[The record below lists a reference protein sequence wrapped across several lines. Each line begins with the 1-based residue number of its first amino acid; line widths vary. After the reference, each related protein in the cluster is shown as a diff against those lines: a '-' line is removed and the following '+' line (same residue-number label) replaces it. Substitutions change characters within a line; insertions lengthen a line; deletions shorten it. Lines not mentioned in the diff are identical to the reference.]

1 MDLAGALLHLFRC
14 QGDHVSEL
22 VVGYYHR
29 RIFKKCNGR
38 VPLLTNILKQ
48 LKKNLCLT
56 HAYSE
61 KKEHSVWL
69 VSFFKNEIGTKRYNC
84 LS

>member
-29 RIFKKCNGR
+29 RILKKCNGR

-48 LKKNLCLT
+48 LKKTC
-56 HAYSE
+56 
-61 KKEHSVWL
+61 V
-69 VSFFKNEIGTKRYNC
+69 
-84 LS
+84 

>member
-29 RIFKKCNGR
+29 RNFKKCNGR
-38 VPLLTNILKQ
+38 VPLLTNNFKTV
-48 LKKNLCLT
+48 KKIIEFVFVLQEMKANFFL
-56 HAYSE
+56 HY
-61 KKEHSVWL
+61 KK
-69 VSFFKNEIGTKRYNC
+69 
-84 LS
+84 